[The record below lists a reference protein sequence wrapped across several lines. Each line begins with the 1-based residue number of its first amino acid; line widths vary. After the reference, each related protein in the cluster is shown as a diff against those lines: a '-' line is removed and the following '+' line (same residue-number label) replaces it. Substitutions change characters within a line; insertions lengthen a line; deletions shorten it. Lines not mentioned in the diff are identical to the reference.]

1 MCGSFNQT
9 GSDCS
14 SSIDSD
20 EELCIIEHEGRE
32 AAYARNE
39 ISFLTELC
47 MRTRTAISYNSKSI
61 CSSYDKLNV

>member
-39 ISFLTELC
+39 ISFLTE
-47 MRTRTAISYNSKSI
+47 
-61 CSSYDKLNV
+61 